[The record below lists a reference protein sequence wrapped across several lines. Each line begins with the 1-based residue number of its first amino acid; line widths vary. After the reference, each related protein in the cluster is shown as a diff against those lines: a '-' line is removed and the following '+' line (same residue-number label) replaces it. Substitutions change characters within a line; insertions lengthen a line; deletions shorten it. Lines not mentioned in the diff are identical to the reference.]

1 MNKPVV
7 VIGGVGPTLG
17 LALCNAL
24 TSQGYHVV
32 SLARSEMP
40 VRQDLNQ
47 DITHIKCDLMNEN
60 ELFTTIRNIE
70 EKLGHISTY
79 IHNLGDFAHAPF
91 LESDAQQFEQLWRV
105 NCLSA
110 YHAAKVLI
118 AEWIDNSGGTIVFVG
133 ATASVIGNAEYSAF
147 ASSKFALRGMAQA
160 LAREFG
166 PEGIHVAH
174 VVIDGVLWGHRAE
187 RWGMKPEQCLKPEAV
202 ASTILHLI
210 QQDRSAWTH
219 ELDIRPNTEN
229 F

>member
-17 LALCNAL
+17 FALCNAL
-24 TSQGYHVV
+24 TSQGYYVV
-32 SLARSEMP
+32 SLSRSEMP
-40 VRQDLNQ
+40 VQQGLNQ

-70 EKLGHISTY
+70 ENLGHISTY
-79 IHNLGDFAHAPF
+79 IHNLGDFAQAPF

-133 ATASVIGNAEYSAF
+133 ATASVKGNAEYSAF

-187 RWGMKPEQCLKPEAV
+187 RWGMKPELCIKPDAV